1 MTDLNGIAAPAAQH
15 STSPDVAADKSGD
28 DVVSTH
34 VLVSEDQI
42 EKLRELSRRTRIA
55 QSEYL
60 REAVD
65 DLLSK
70 YETVLTPSESAAG
83 MPAVAVKR

>member
-1 MTDLNGIAAPAAQH
+1 MQDTNIAVRPVDLTEHRAQV
-15 STSPDVAADKSGD
+15 DGEKGE
-28 DVVSTH
+28 VVSTH
-34 VLVSEDQI
+34 VLVEQEQV

-65 DLLSK
+65 DLLAK
-70 YETVLTPSESAAG
+70 YHRLHSQEP
-83 MPAVAVKR
+83 

>member
-1 MTDLNGIAAPAAQH
+1 MHDTTTTMARAMDTSSTPAHAPH
-15 STSPDVAADKSGD
+15 PDEEKTG
-28 DVVSTH
+28 VVSTH
-34 VLVSEDQI
+34 VLVEQ
-42 EKLRELSRRTRIA
+42 EKVDRLRDLSRRTRIA

-70 YETVLTPSESAAG
+70 YDRKEP
-83 MPAVAVKR
+83 R

>member
-1 MTDLNGIAAPAAQH
+1 MDSAHTGVSLNEARPIETTPVKLKE
-15 STSPDVAADKSGD
+15 SDE
-28 DVVSTH
+28 VVSTH
-34 VLVSEDQI
+34 VLVAEDQV
-42 EKLRELSRRTRIA
+42 EKLRELSRRTRVA

-70 YETVLTPSESAAG
+70 YH
-83 MPAVAVKR
+83 KREDSK

>member
-1 MTDLNGIAAPAAQH
+1 MQDITEVIAPGTDLDSSSH
-15 STSPDVAADKSGD
+15 HRADRSQ

-34 VLVSEDQI
+34 VLVPDEQA
-42 EKLRELSRRTRIA
+42 ERLRVLSRKTRVA

-65 DLLSK
+65 DLLGK
-70 YETVLTPSESAAG
+70 YGKRVSEEV
-83 MPAVAVKR
+83 P

>member
-1 MTDLNGIAAPAAQH
+1 MQIVTPDAPTTQETGKTQ
-15 STSPDVAADKSGD
+15 SEKN
-28 DVVSTH
+28 VVSTH
-34 VLVSEDQI
+34 VLVPDGDV
-42 EKLRELSRRTRIA
+42 EKLRELSARTRIA

-70 YETVLTPSESAAG
+70 YGRKPTD
-83 MPAVAVKR
+83 R

>member
-1 MTDLNGIAAPAAQH
+1 ME
-15 STSPDVAADKSGD
+15 DVGAVPLMEEPSKLET
-28 DVVSTH
+28 VSTH
-34 VLVSEDQI
+34 VLVPEDQARR
-42 EKLRELSRRTRIA
+42 LRELSRRTRVA

-70 YETVLTPSESAAG
+70 YERPDTA
-83 MPAVAVKR
+83 

>member
-1 MTDLNGIAAPAAQH
+1 MDSAPTGVSLNEVRPNQ
-15 STSPDVAADKSGD
+15 TPVKVKDADE
-28 DVVSTH
+28 VVSTH
-34 VLVSEDQI
+34 VLVAEDQV
-42 EKLRELSRRTRIA
+42 EKLRELSRRTRVA

-70 YETVLTPSESAAG
+70 YHKLEGS
-83 MPAVAVKR
+83 K

>member
-1 MTDLNGIAAPAAQH
+1 MQDTTTLGRTVETMGTQSP
-15 STSPDVAADKSGD
+15 TSAHPEEDKAE
-28 DVVSTH
+28 VVSTH
-34 VLVSEDQI
+34 VLVEQQKVDQ
-42 EKLRELSRRTRIA
+42 LRQLSRRTRIA

-70 YETVLTPSESAAG
+70 YEKKEAP
-83 MPAVAVKR
+83 

>member
-1 MTDLNGIAAPAAQH
+1 MHDTTMAPAIDTTETPALIEGKEK
-15 STSPDVAADKSGD
+15 T

-34 VLVSEDQI
+34 VLVEQ
-42 EKLRELSRRTRIA
+42 EKVDMLREHSKRTRIA

-65 DLLSK
+65 DLLEK
-70 YETVLTPSESAAG
+70 YDRKAP
-83 MPAVAVKR
+83 

>member
-1 MTDLNGIAAPAAQH
+1 MQDTTMLGTMESASVQSH
-15 STSPDVAADKSGD
+15 TSTEAEKT

-34 VLVSEDQI
+34 VLVEQEKVDQ
-42 EKLRELSRRTRIA
+42 LRELSRRTRIA

-65 DLLSK
+65 DLLTK
-70 YETVLTPSESAAG
+70 YEKKEP
-83 MPAVAVKR
+83 R

>member
-1 MTDLNGIAAPAAQH
+1 M
-15 STSPDVAADKSGD
+15 SEVAASIETPQQMRAEKS

-34 VLVSEDQI
+34 VLVEEDKV
-42 EKLRELSRRTRIA
+42 EKLRELSRRTRVH

-65 DLLSK
+65 DLLEK
-70 YETVLTPSESAAG
+70 YHVGEEQD
-83 MPAVAVKR
+83 

>member
-1 MTDLNGIAAPAAQH
+1 MHDTTI
-15 STSPDVAADKSGD
+15 STRGAESNEVPRHTSAHLEGEPVEKSE
-28 DVVSTH
+28 VVSTH
-34 VLVSEDQI
+34 VLVEQ
-42 EKLRELSRRTRIA
+42 EKVDLLRELSRRTRIA

-70 YETVLTPSESAAG
+70 Y
-83 MPAVAVKR
+83 VKKEEP

>member
-1 MTDLNGIAAPAAQH
+1 MHDTTMMVGRALDTS
-15 STSPDVAADKSGD
+15 STSTHTPTDAEKAE
-28 DVVSTH
+28 VVSTH
-34 VLVSEDQI
+34 VLVEQD
-42 EKLRELSRRTRIA
+42 KVDRLRDLSKRTRIA

-70 YETVLTPSESAAG
+70 YVKSEQG
-83 MPAVAVKR
+83 

>member
-1 MTDLNGIAAPAAQH
+1 MQMQTPAATPSQETGTAPAE
-15 STSPDVAADKSGD
+15 KS
-28 DVVSTH
+28 VVSTH
-34 VLVSEDQI
+34 VLVPDGDV
-42 EKLRELSRRTRIA
+42 EKLRELSARTRIA

-70 YETVLTPSESAAG
+70 YGRKPED
-83 MPAVAVKR
+83 R

>member
-1 MTDLNGIAAPAAQH
+1 MHDLNGVSIVNPDPRPAEAQALG
-15 STSPDVAADKSGD
+15 TRGE

-34 VLVSEDQI
+34 VLVAEEQV
-42 EKLRELSRRTRIA
+42 EKLRELSRRTRVA

-60 REAVD
+60 REAID

-70 YETVLTPSESAAG
+70 YEQHAEQP
-83 MPAVAVKR
+83 K